1 MLCPFSVLVI
11 VKQADL
17 PDCIV
22 LWTLKNLAI
31 ARYHYN
37 PISEKNCY
45 GLNSEVTIKAFQIAR
60 IQDCN

>member
-22 LWTLKNLAI
+22 GWILKSLVI
-31 ARYHYN
+31 ARYHCN
-37 PISEKNCY
+37 PISEKIYY
-45 GLNSEVTIKAFQIAR
+45 GLNSKVIIKASQVAPR
-60 IQDCN
+60 QDCN